1 MAPEIPFRQRLCCS
15 VREACL
21 TSSWGHDKIFRLIKE
36 GRLESRK
43 IDGRRMIVIASLLQL
58 LGLDEAPEPKPDS
71 TAANPP
77 KAKRSSARV
86 AA

>member
-1 MAPEIPFRQRLCCS
+1 MAPDIPFRQRLCCT
-15 VREACL
+15 VREACQ

-58 LGLDEAPEPKPDS
+58 LGLDQPSELKPE
-71 TAANPP
+71 PP
-77 KAKRSSARV
+77 KAKRGSSRV